1 MSLGGWKSFV
11 YDCTAKNNE
20 EYKEELKKR
29 MRTMAVMFVLGALTL
44 VTMIVLIV
52 LKPQM
57 LESYEAGL
65 FTGMG
70 TGLMVGAIM
79 GIIQL
84 RSRMKN
90 EETLKKARLAETD
103 ERERELSNV
112 AIRMT
117 SKVMMAALY
126 LVMLGCMF
134 FAKEVAFVMC
144 ALILLYFVSYIVC
157 RKIISK
163 RM

>member
-1 MSLGGWKSFV
+1 MSLSDWKSFV
-11 YDCTAKNNE
+11 YDCTARNNE

-29 MRTMAVMFVLGALTL
+29 MRTMMVMFVLGTLTL

-52 LKPQM
+52 LRPTM

-70 TGLMVGAIM
+70 TGLMFGAVVGIL
-79 GIIQL
+79 QL
-84 RSRMKN
+84 KRRMKN
-90 EETLKKARLAETD
+90 EDTLKKARLAETD
-103 ERERELSNV
+103 EREREISNR

-117 SKVMMAALY
+117 SKIVMLAFY
-126 LVMLGCMF
+126 LVMLCSLF
-134 FAKEVAFVMC
+134 FSKVIAFVMC
-144 ALILLYFVSYIVC
+144 GFILLYFVSYIVC
-157 RKIISK
+157 RHILSK

>member
-1 MSLGGWKSFV
+1 MRLGGWKSFV

-29 MRTMAVMFVLGALTL
+29 MRTMVVMFVLGALTL

-52 LKPQM
+52 LKPTM

-70 TGLMVGAIM
+70 TGLMIGAIA

-90 EETLKKARLAETD
+90 EESLKKARLAETD
-103 ERERELSNV
+103 EREREISNV

-126 LVMLGCMF
+126 LLMLLSLF
-134 FAKEVAFVMC
+134 VAKEAALVMC
-144 ALILLYFVSYIVC
+144 GLILLYFVSYIVC

>member
-29 MRTMAVMFVLGALTL
+29 MRTLVVMFALGALTL

-126 LVMLGCMF
+126 LVMLLSLF
-134 FAKEVAFVMC
+134 VAKEASLVMC
-144 ALILLYFVSYIVC
+144 GLILLYFVSYIVC

>member
-29 MRTMAVMFVLGALTL
+29 MRTLVVMFVLGALTL

-79 GIIQL
+79 GIIRL

-126 LVMLGCMF
+126 LVMLLSLF
-134 FAKEVAFVMC
+134 VAKEASLVMC
-144 ALILLYFVSYIVC
+144 GLILLYFVSYIIC